1 LAYFGACDGRF
12 SDEQVFDV
20 LREGDE
26 GGQSVTDLCAAHGIT
41 VPMYCVWRQKYRHL
55 PLEHLRDVRR
65 RAARRARLRLAG
77 VVMAVVGLVVVGPG
91 VLLVSGRH
99 TPPVPDAPAPVARRE
114 PTRTLQTAAP
124 LPASAAP
131 PAAPAAP
138 PAAPAAPERPAQP
151 EPEQVRDP
159 EPEPSPVPARPA
171 ARAVVTSDPPSSS
184 GRFAVQVAAAQS
196 RAEADALVRRLAE
209 AGHEAFVVPVT
220 VGTVEH
226 FRVRVGP
233 FDSEDAAG
241 ERARALT
248 RNGFPGAWVS
258 R

>member
-1 LAYFGACDGRF
+1 
-12 SDEQVFDV
+12 
-20 LREGDE
+20 
-26 GGQSVTDLCAAHGIT
+26 
-41 VPMYCVWRQKYRHL
+41 
-55 PLEHLRDVRR
+55 
-65 RAARRARLRLAG
+65 
-77 VVMAVVGLVVVGPG
+77 
-91 VLLVSGRH
+91 
-99 TPPVPDAPAPVARRE
+99 
-114 PTRTLQTAAP
+114 
-124 LPASAAP
+124 
-131 PAAPAAP
+131 
-138 PAAPAAPERPAQP
+138 
-151 EPEQVRDP
+151 
-159 EPEPSPVPARPA
+159 
-171 ARAVVTSDPPSSS
+171 VTSDPPSSS